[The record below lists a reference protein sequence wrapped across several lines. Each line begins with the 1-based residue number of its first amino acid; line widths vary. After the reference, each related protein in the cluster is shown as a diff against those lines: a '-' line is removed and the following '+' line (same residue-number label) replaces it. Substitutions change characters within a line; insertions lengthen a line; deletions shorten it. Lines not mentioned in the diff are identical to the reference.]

1 MLKPFEIIPSILTN
15 NPEEVLSK
23 IQMAEGMV
31 GGVQIDV
38 VDGIFAVNKT
48 FDIDLLQDVDT
59 DLKLDLHL
67 MTKEPV
73 NWVERCI
80 RAGADRIIGQVE
92 MMSDQLNFIQKVQE
106 VGALV
111 GLAIDLKT
119 DLSAIDDI
127 MFQDLDVVLVMSVPA
142 GFGGQKFEH
151 KTIQKIEELKKIRE
165 RQKSTYKI
173 SVDGG
178 ITLDYMDDLVKK
190 GADEVII
197 GERLFK
203 GNLKENLEKFRNV
216 V

>member
-1 MLKPFEIIPSILTN
+1 MLNSFEIIPSILTN
-15 NPEEVLSK
+15 DPEEVLVE
-23 IQMAEGMV
+23 IRMAEGV
-31 GGVQIDV
+31 VERVQIDV
-38 VDGIFAVNKT
+38 VDGIFAANKT
-48 FDIDLLQDVDT
+48 FDIDLLQDIDT
-59 DLKLDLHL
+59 NLKLDFHL
-67 MTKEPV
+67 MTKEPI
-73 NWVERCI
+73 NWVERSI
-80 RAGADRIIGQVE
+80 RGGADRIIGQLE
-92 MMSDQLNFIQKVQE
+92 MMSDQLNFVHKVQE

-111 GLAIDLKT
+111 GIAIDLKT
-119 DLSAIDDI
+119 DVSAIDDI

-165 RQKSTYKI
+165 RKKSTYKI

-190 GADEVII
+190 GADKVII

>member
-1 MLKPFEIIPSILTN
+1 MLNSPEIIPSILTN
-15 NPEEVLSK
+15 DPEEVLAE
-23 IQMAEGMV
+23 IQMTEGV
-31 GGVQIDV
+31 VERVQVDV
-38 VDGIFAVNKT
+38 VDGIFAANKT
-48 FDIDLLQDVDT
+48 FDIDLMQDIDT
-59 DLKLDLHL
+59 NLKLDFHL
-67 MTKEPV
+67 ITKEPV
-73 NWVERCI
+73 NWVERCV
-80 RAGADRIIGQVE
+80 RGGADRIIGQVE
-92 MMSDQLNFIQKVQE
+92 MMSDQLNFVQKVQE

-119 DLSAIDDI
+119 DVSAIDDI